1 MSVLPLKNIN
11 ILPSY
16 VYFKI
21 SNAFN
26 TDNLTWF
33 LSLIK
38 SGFLGWYELIDLFKN
53 ISLIG

>member
-1 MSVLPLKNIN
+1 MSPFPLKNIN

-26 TDNLTWF
+26 TDNLT
-33 LSLIK
+33 
-38 SGFLGWYELIDLFKN
+38 
-53 ISLIG
+53 